1 MGFFEGGEDGLL
13 DVLLYHAIGDAYI
26 ARTEFYA
33 SVRDV
38 FEGYFEYTTSLR
50 QIWPVELTL
59 ACARFK
65 EAVPQL
71 VKMAEWRDRVIGW
84 KLDGFSR

>member
-1 MGFFEGGEDGLL
+1 M
-13 DVLLYHAIGDAYI
+13 LLYHAIGDADI
-26 ARTEFYA
+26 ARIEFYA

-71 VKMAEWRDRVIGW
+71 VKLAEWRNRALGW
-84 KLDGFSR
+84 QLDGSSLGFTPA